1 MKEILNELKKDVKV
15 IRESQIRMEG
25 DLKYHIRRTDL
36 LEDAVENQRKL
47 LEPMVVFRFLRT
59 NSKFI
64 VTILAAAAGAV
75 ALMIDKGI
83 L

>member
-1 MKEILNELKKDVKV
+1 MKEILEELRKDVKV
-15 IRESQIRMEG
+15 VRESQIRMEA

-64 VTILAAAAGAV
+64 VTIMAAVAGAI
-75 ALMIDKGI
+75 ALMIDKGVI
-83 L
+83 

>member
-25 DLKYHIRRTDL
+25 DLKYHIRRTDI

-47 LEPMVVFRFLRT
+47 LEPMVVFRFLRN

-64 VTILAAAAGAV
+64 ETILAAVAGALAIMV
-75 ALMIDKGI
+75 DKGI
-83 L
+83 I

>member
-1 MKEILNELKKDVKV
+1 MKEILEELRRDVKV
-15 IRESQIRMEG
+15 VRESQIRMEG

-36 LEDAVENQRKL
+36 LEDAGENQRKL

>member
-1 MKEILNELKKDVKV
+1 MKEILEELRRDVKV
-15 IRESQIRMEG
+15 VRESQIRMEG